1 MGKGD
6 IKVKK
11 LNKSTEEMVTH
22 EPRLSDDKKTLVL
35 VQETTVPTT
44 YLDHLYL
51 ALAWINM
58 ELEELEEEENT
69 TLQ

>member
-6 IKVKK
+6 IKIKK
-11 LNKSTEEMVTH
+11 IKSTEEMVTH

-35 VQETTVPTT
+35 VQETTTPAT
-44 YLDHLYL
+44 YADHLYL

-58 ELEELEEEENT
+58 ELEEIDGQDDA